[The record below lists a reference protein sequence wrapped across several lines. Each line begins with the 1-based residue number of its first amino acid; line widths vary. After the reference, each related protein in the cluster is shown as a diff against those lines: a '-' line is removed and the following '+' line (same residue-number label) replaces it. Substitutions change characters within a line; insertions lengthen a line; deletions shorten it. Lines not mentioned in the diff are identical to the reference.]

1 MAEHSQGKDTRRR
14 LVMPEPIPDTPENV
28 ARALMN
34 TPPKRPDEWDYVK
47 ASAKAKRPPAP

>member
-1 MAEHSQGKDTRRR
+1 MAEDTQGKDTRRR

-28 ARALMN
+28 ARALMS

-47 ASAKAKRPPAP
+47 AAAKAKRPPAS